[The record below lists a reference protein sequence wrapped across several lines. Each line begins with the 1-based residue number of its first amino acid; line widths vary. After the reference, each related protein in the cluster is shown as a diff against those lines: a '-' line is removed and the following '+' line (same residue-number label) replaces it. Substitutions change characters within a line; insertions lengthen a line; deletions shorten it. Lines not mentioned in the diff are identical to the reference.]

1 MRRLPLDV
9 ATGNQIPTELVL
21 PDATSNDVLDTLDLL
36 AEAGR
41 EAMDWQAV
49 LLQCWMGVLPNG
61 RWAASTCGNQTPR
74 QNGKTFDLQ
83 ARAANE
89 MLFYN
94 GTVIYTSQLQKTS
107 TETFEETAAL
117 FDTKA
122 LRKFLAP
129 HGIRT
134 ALGRE
139 EIRLKSGARM
149 KFLARTAKA
158 GNGQHGSLLIFDE
171 AQYLDPSAQA
181 SFLPAISACRT
192 KRGPQTIYNGNAPD
206 EGDAALVF
214 TKIRNDA
221 LSGKTKRT
229 AWTSWGVPSSPMPPD
244 TSDRAMWE
252 RTNPA
257 WGVLINEDVIDAEHE
272 AMDEAKF
279 AHQRL
284 GWFRESVIRS
294 DAIIDAATWAA
305 LEVDE
310 APEAWERLAFGVRF
324 SPDGMSV
331 ALSAAVTHGMGA
343 HVEFIREEP
352 TVVGVA
358 WLVEWLAPRM
368 GKACAVCIDGKA
380 WATDL
385 AIQLASARVP
395 RNALIVATPSDA
407 TSAAGM
413 FVSAINDRS
422 LTHLQDAALAES
434 VLSATRRPI
443 GKTGGFGF
451 DGEFTQRIDA
461 CALALYAART
471 SKRNPKS
478 KATVW

>member
-1 MRRLPLDV
+1 MRALPLEV
-9 ATGNQIPTELVL
+9 AKGNQVPTEIVL
-21 PDATSNDVLDTLDLL
+21 PEALSNDVLDTLDLL

-107 TETFEETAAL
+107 TETFEETASL

-214 TKIRNDA
+214 TKIRSDA
-221 LSGKTKRT
+221 LAGKTKRT
-229 AWTSWGVPSSPMPPD
+229 VWTSWGVPSSPTVPD
-244 TSDRAMWE
+244 TSDPATWE
-252 RTNPA
+252 RVNPA
-257 WGVLINEDVIDAEHE
+257 WGVLIDPDVIEAEHE
-272 AMDEAKF
+272 AMEPEKF

-284 GWFRESVIRS
+284 GWFRERTARA
-294 DAIIDAATWAA
+294 DAIIDPASWAA

-310 APEAWERLAFGVRF
+310 APEAWEKLAFGVRF

-331 ALSAAVTHGMGA
+331 ALAACVTHGMGA
-343 HVEFIREEP
+343 HVEFVREEP
-352 TVVGVA
+352 TVGGLA

-368 GKACAVCIDGKA
+368 GKACAICIDGRA

-395 RNALIVATPSDA
+395 RNALIVANPSDA

-413 FVSAINDRS
+413 FVSAINDGTLS
-422 LTHLQDAALAES
+422 HVQDSALAES

-451 DGEFTQRIDA
+451 DGECPQRIDA

-478 KATVW
+478 KAVIW

>member
-1 MRRLPLDV
+1 MRPLPLSTAD
-9 ATGNQIPTELVL
+9 GNQVPTELVVPECL
-21 PDATSNDVLDTLDLL
+21 SNDVLDVLDLL

-74 QNGKTFDLQ
+74 QNGKTFCIQ
-83 ARAANE
+83 GRSCAE

-94 GTVIYTSQLQKTS
+94 GTVIYTAQLQKTS
-107 TETFEETAAL
+107 TETFEETASL

-171 AQYLDPSAQA
+171 AQYLDPAAQA

-206 EGDAALVF
+206 AGDAALVF
-214 TKIRNDA
+214 TKIRDDA

-229 AWTSWGVPSSPMPPD
+229 AWTSWGVPSSPAIPD
-244 TSDRAMWE
+244 TSDHAMWE

-257 WGVLINEDVIDAEHE
+257 WGILIHEDVIEAEHE

-284 GWFRESVIRS
+284 GWFRERVIRHDALISS
-294 DAIIDAATWAA
+294 DAWHA
-305 LEVDE
+305 LEVAE
-310 APEAWERLAFGVRF
+310 APEAWERMAYGVRF
-324 SPDGMSV
+324 SVDGQSV
-331 ALSAAVTHGMGA
+331 ALSGCMTHGMGA
-343 HVEFIREEP
+343 HVEFIREDP
-352 TVVGVA
+352 TVGGIA

-368 GKACAVCIDGKA
+368 RKACAVCIDGKA
-380 WATDL
+380 WSTDL
-385 AIQLASARVP
+385 AIQLASERVP
-395 RNALIVATPSDA
+395 ANAIIVANPPDA
-407 TSAAGM
+407 ASAAGM
-413 FVSAINDRS
+413 LLNAVNDET
-422 LTHLQDAALAES
+422 LTHVQDAALAEAA
-434 VLSATRRPI
+434 LSATRRPI
-443 GKTGGFGF
+443 GKGGAFGFGG
-451 DGEFTQRIDA
+451 DCPQRLDA

-478 KATVW
+478 KATIW